1 MNIGLLL
8 LMTVG
13 GVTGL
18 LSTLYIC
25 VSLFAVIIYKFYR
38 KFKYGKKMYD

>member
-8 LMTVG
+8 LMIVG

-18 LSTLYIC
+18 LSTLNIC
-25 VSLFAVIIYKFYR
+25 ISLFAVNIYKFYR
-38 KFKYGKKMYD
+38 NFKYCKKMYD